1 MKVFTGKHDHRSE
14 AWLEFDVSF
23 EEEIGTKQIQ
33 LRELFHLISELRI
46 GSTRLVEGW
55 LEIPPE
61 IGRVTFDQG
70 WLNPLVR
77 AHQLWERTSESE
89 EMPFKTKVIRKEFV
103 HACVSDFLDDAFLTK
118 LTNLLQ
124 NEKARTSS
132 FPEEAAFPALT
143 ALDKDLWGMNLPCP
157 KVPQHVVPYLQ
168 YVEYPACLLTLGS
181 PIDLRVIPSVSTDE
195 EGDNFN
201 IVSDLGQYFRDRD
214 PDYFVST
221 AIHAN
226 PTTSWRF
233 ISRGG
238 GVFTYFELLARGTE
252 SGALQVTNSQASFW
266 ISEFNRLVA
275 PLQDRGKRSM
285 TVGLGFNEAR
295 GDAYVIAN
303 SPPPNLERGDLA
315 SSHDLPPGWR
325 YVVNLE
331 GQRFEIADFQDLQW
345 DPSLSEE
352 VQAALELLLVLT
364 QESNGLTREDPCL
377 HVWYFPDPTS
387 EVQRCARCGQVEH

>member
-1 MKVFTGKHDHRSE
+1 MKVFTGEHDHRSE

-23 EEEIGTKQIQ
+23 EEEIGTKQTQ
-33 LRELFHLISELRI
+33 LWELFHLISELRT

-70 WLNPLVR
+70 WLDPLVR

-103 HACVSDFLDDAFLTK
+103 HACVSDFLDDAFLAK

-132 FPEEAAFPALT
+132 FPVEAAFPALT
-143 ALDKDLWGMNLPCP
+143 ALDKELWGMNLACP

-168 YVEYPACLLTLGS
+168 YVEYPACLVTIGS
-181 PIDLRVIPSVSTDE
+181 PIDFRVIPSEAMDGERDVYTIAS
-195 EGDNFN
+195 
-201 IVSDLGQYFRDRD
+201 SLGQHLRDGD
-214 PDYFVST
+214 PDFFVST
-221 AIHAN
+221 ARN
-226 PTTSWRF
+226 GVSRTSWKF
-233 ISRGG
+233 VCRGG
-238 GVFTYFELLARGTE
+238 GILTCVELLVSETETGT
-252 SGALQVTNSQASFW
+252 LRVTNSQASFW
-266 ISEFNRLVA
+266 MSEFNRLIA

-285 TVGLGFNEAR
+285 KVALGFNEAR
-295 GDAYVIAN
+295 GDAYVITN
-303 SPPPNLERGDLA
+303 SPPPDLERGDA
-315 SSHDLPPGWR
+315 DSSHDLPQDWR

-364 QESNGLTREDPCL
+364 QESNGLTRDGLCL

-387 EVQRCARCGQVEH
+387 EVQRCARCGQVEY